1 MILQTLITVNLSS
14 ISLVIRKH
22 KSPNQS
28 KYVNGILKIEI
39 VAVSLKY
46 LSNFWRSLEMLPITR
61 KVELKLKQTKYCIL
75 SAVATDNVN
84 GNDNANNIGFTI
96 KVTNLYVP
104 VVTLSARDNQKL
116 SKPLS
121 QGFDRSFYWNE
132 YKTKRENQ
140 NTTNKYIYLLE
151 SYFVERNRLF
161 LLVYANQDADS
172 KNFKSQRYYLPK
184 GTIDN
189 YNIISCEKTFMINSL
204 ILIKNDMKK
213 LEN

>member
-1 MILQTLITVNLSS
+1 MILRTLITVNLSS

-46 LSNFWRSLEMLPITR
+46 LSNFWRLLEMLPITR
-61 KVELKLKQTKYCIL
+61 KVELKLKWTKYCIL

-121 QGFDRSFYWNE
+121 
-132 YKTKRENQ
+132 
-140 NTTNKYIYLLE
+140 
-151 SYFVERNRLF
+151 
-161 LLVYANQDADS
+161 
-172 KNFKSQRYYLPK
+172 
-184 GTIDN
+184 
-189 YNIISCEKTFMINSL
+189 
-204 ILIKNDMKK
+204 
-213 LEN
+213 